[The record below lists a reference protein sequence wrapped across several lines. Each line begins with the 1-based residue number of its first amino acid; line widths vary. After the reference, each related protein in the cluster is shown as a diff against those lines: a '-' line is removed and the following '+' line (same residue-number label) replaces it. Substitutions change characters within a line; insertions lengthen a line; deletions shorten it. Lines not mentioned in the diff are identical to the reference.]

1 MQYVL
6 YNGWRRKKYEETKKI
21 SIYDGVCLL
30 FVSSVPVYASNGKYI
45 YPETKTAIN
54 KLIKN
59 NPANEQYYDSFYCTV
74 R

>member
-1 MQYVL
+1 MYYTMVGGGK
-6 YNGWRRKKYEETKKI
+6 NMKKLKRLVFMMA
-21 SIYDGVCLL
+21 VCLL
-30 FVSSVPVYASNGKYI
+30 FVSSVPVYASNEKYI